1 MKKSLNNQP
10 FVKSNIILTEVSD
23 SSWLIVI
30 TFFTFLKR
38 KDMLKEKRRLAQI
51 IKIHSPAYI

>member
-23 SSWLIVI
+23 SSWLNVI
-30 TFFTFLKR
+30 TFSTFLKR
-38 KDMLKEKRRLAQI
+38 KDMLKGKKAVSSD
-51 IKIHSPAYI
+51 H